1 MEFCKNIIQKG
12 IEGKNIFCIDET
24 KMDIALNTKGESIRI
39 SPQIK
44 NKLKKGDEEG
54 YKKNMKNMKH
64 QQLLL
69 VEYPIMVW
77 VIWFLILLNGTI
89 RDF

>member
-1 MEFCKNIIQKG
+1 
-12 IEGKNIFCIDET
+12 
-24 KMDIALNTKGESIRI
+24 MDIALNTKGESIRI

-69 VEYPIMVW
+69 VEYPIMV
-77 VIWFLILLNGTI
+77 
-89 RDF
+89 